1 MIKPAIAQLA
11 EEILAI
17 YYAKPGTSSWALL
30 QAKSLGMSFL
40 KKVERLGL
48 TEPEEIEKLRKSTRL
63 EVMQVSADPEA
74 GVKPT
79 DQSLSGNGGVDPIS

>member
-40 KKVERLGL
+40 KKVEQLGL
-48 TEPEEIEKLRKSTRL
+48 TDPEEVEKLRKATRL
-63 EVMQVSADPEA
+63 EVIQVSAVA

-79 DQSLSGNGGVDPIS
+79 DQSLTGSGGVDPGQ